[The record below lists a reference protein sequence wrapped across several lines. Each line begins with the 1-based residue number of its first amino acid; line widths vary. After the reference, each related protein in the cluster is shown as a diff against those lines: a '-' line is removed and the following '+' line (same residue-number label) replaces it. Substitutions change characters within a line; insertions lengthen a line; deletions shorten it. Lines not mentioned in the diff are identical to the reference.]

1 MKKNIQILLV
11 SFLTCIFSSYS
22 QKKAI
27 KKLANTDGYEVV
39 LTTKN
44 LKDEKLQL
52 YYLYDITKKKVIA
65 DSISISENE
74 QRVIFKVTKK
84 IIGAIYFIKLKS
96 QNDAIQIALDNGSK
110 IELSIDTKITN
121 ISCLSKNINK
131 DFIDFQLNSDKLSKE
146 EKINLRSNILK
157 KYPNSILNLFFKI
170 ENKINESNP
179 KDIESQLKY
188 RNDFF
193 ASIDKNDKRI
203 FLLPNIYKLLYNYI
217 RSLPINNEN
226 YTKSIDLL
234 LKGIP
239 CSSMNY
245 KIYTKW
251 LVSNLSYYES
261 ENLESSYIHL
271 YKNYIEVDKCNNFSD
286 SDKNKNNNTYLS
298 ILKNPMNS
306 KIPDFTM
313 IDKDSTSY
321 TLSKI
326 YPENDYTFIAFFSP
340 TCHHCEVTMPQAQ
353 AAFENIKNK
362 YPTKKIKL
370 ISILNDTDESKW
382 EQFVLEKNISN
393 WLNLK
398 SVDPK
403 KAYQEDFNSY
413 SNPKFFLIDKNGK
426 ILLKSLNAIAIE
438 GIIK

>member
-1 MKKNIQILLV
+1 M
-11 SFLTCIFSSYS
+11 
-22 QKKAI
+22 
-27 KKLANTDGYEVV
+27 ANTDGYEVV

-74 QRVIFKVTKK
+74 QRVVFKVTKK

-96 QNDAIQIALDNGSK
+96 QNDAIQIALNNGSK
-110 IELSIDTKITN
+110 IELSIDTRITN

-170 ENKINESNP
+170 ENKVNESNP

-245 KIYTKW
+245 KIYTK
-251 LVSNLSYYES
+251 
-261 ENLESSYIHL
+261 
-271 YKNYIEVDKCNNFSD
+271 
-286 SDKNKNNNTYLS
+286 
-298 ILKNPMNS
+298 
-306 KIPDFTM
+306 
-313 IDKDSTSY
+313 
-321 TLSKI
+321 
-326 YPENDYTFIAFFSP
+326 
-340 TCHHCEVTMPQAQ
+340 
-353 AAFENIKNK
+353 
-362 YPTKKIKL
+362 
-370 ISILNDTDESKW
+370 
-382 EQFVLEKNISN
+382 
-393 WLNLK
+393 
-398 SVDPK
+398 
-403 KAYQEDFNSY
+403 
-413 SNPKFFLIDKNGK
+413 
-426 ILLKSLNAIAIE
+426 
-438 GIIK
+438 